1 MRILGIDPGSRLTGY
16 GCVDMTDNGPVL
28 VEAGVFRLG
37 ESAVPLPARLA
48 ELERDLDDAVT
59 RLGPGVIGVE
69 AIFSHTRWPAAAVVM
84 AHARGVVLLRAAG
97 SAAEIVEI
105 PPAEVKKSLT
115 GTGRATKDQVRAAVE
130 QTLSPGAPLS
140 PADVSDALA
149 IALAAQRRATPAPA
163 GLHSRR

>member
-16 GCVDMTDNGPVL
+16 GCIDITSAGPVL

-37 ESAVPLPARLA
+37 DSAVPLPARLA
-48 ELERDLDDAVT
+48 ELDRDLGESLG
-59 RLGPGVIGVE
+59 RLQPRVIGVE
-69 AIFSHTRWPAAAVVM
+69 AVFSHTRWPGAAIVI

-97 SAAEIVEI
+97 AGAELVEI

-115 GTGRATKDQVRAAVE
+115 GTGRATKEQVRAAVK
-130 QTLSPGAPLS
+130 QTLSPDAPLS

-149 IALAAQRRATPAPA
+149 IALAAHPRAATAPA